1 MFYIQYVIS
10 LRVYWD
16 LSMFLSFSDVETCI
30 RQLSSLQIRF
40 IHPCK
45 ACVYLLWGIKA
56 WSSILITSAQRVHC
70 GLSALTRRNL
80 IIFWCPPVPGVVQAV
95 VPHCFF
101 LPGVAL
107 SASLRTHSVMKTFM
121 YVSLSTPLQC
131 SVLKILCTHTKYT
144 HSVMKTSIYIS
155 LSTPPQRSVLKILDA
170 SDILKSNTC
179 FSSRRDGFCFPS

>member
-80 IIFWCPPVPGVVQAV
+80 IIVWCPPVPGVVQAV
-95 VPHCFF
+95 VPHCCF

-107 SASLRTHSVMKTFM
+107 SASLCTHSLMETFM
-121 YVSLSTPLQC
+121 TFLWVHRSI
-131 SVLKILCTHTKYT
+131 LKILCTHTKYT